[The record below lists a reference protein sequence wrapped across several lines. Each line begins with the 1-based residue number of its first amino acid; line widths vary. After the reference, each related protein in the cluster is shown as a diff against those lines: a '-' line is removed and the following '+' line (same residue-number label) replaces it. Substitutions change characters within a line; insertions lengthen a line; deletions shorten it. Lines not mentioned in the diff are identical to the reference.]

1 MIASAAILMALAA
14 VVLVLPSAVAARRL
28 TAATWGTRA
37 SPGRAGGRRTR
48 TVPPVL
54 ACGVAASAAA
64 LVVGGPLGLI
74 LGIAVVLGGPQVLGR
89 LEPGQVRAERRRLVA
104 DLPGSL
110 DLLSACLAGG
120 AETGRAASAVARA
133 VGGPCG
139 ARLDAVSAALAV
151 GTAATD
157 AWRRLSGDDPDDPLA
172 AVARLLSRAA
182 EGGAPVA
189 ATIARLAD
197 DARSDSRSVAEQAAR
212 RVGVLVVAPLGL
224 CFLPAFVLLGVVPVI
239 LGLAGPVL
247 AGL

>member
-1 MIASAAILMALAA
+1 MIALAA
-14 VVLVLPSAVAARRL
+14 VLMALVPVVFLAPSGAAARRL
-28 TAATWGTRA
+28 TAATRGTRA
-37 SPGRAGGRRTR
+37 PTGSSGHPRPR
-48 TVPPVL
+48 TVPPLL

-64 LVVGGPLGLI
+64 LLVGGSLGLL
-74 LGIAVVLGGPQVLGR
+74 LGLVAVLVGPPLLGR
-89 LEPGQVRAERRRLVA
+89 LEPGQVRADRRRLVA
-104 DLPGSL
+104 DLPRTL

-120 AETGRAASAVARA
+120 AETGRAATAVARA

-139 ARLDAVSAALAV
+139 ARLDAVATALAL

-157 AWRRLSGDDPDDPLA
+157 AWRRLSGDDPNDPLA

-182 EGGAPVA
+182 DGGAPVA
-189 ATIARLAD
+189 ETVARLAD
-197 DARSDSRSVAEQAAR
+197 DARADSRSVAEQAAR

-224 CFLPAFVLLGVVPVI
+224 CFLPAFFLLGVVPVI